1 MWSPRFDKR
10 RPQRRPQRLL
20 EEPPNVTRKMRGLDS
35 GANARSDDREAL
47 GFSTLLAPRSCRQ
60 RRSAQDGSA
69 TSWSDFG
76 TETSARRA
84 PERLAAKRMTLARST
99 IRRSVL
105 VLRIQCS
112 SVSFSSVGVQVDSF
126 DLLYHYYAIICKQLL
141 ALRFASRCNAAGK
154 VIAIRR
160 EISGGRRVVFAHL
173 VSRAPRLFTCIPCT

>member
-35 GANARSDDREAL
+35 GANGRSDDREAL
-47 GFSTLLAPRSCRQ
+47 GFSILLAPRSCRQ

-112 SVSFSSVGVQVDSF
+112 SVSFSSVESF
-126 DLLYHYYAIICKQLL
+126 ISGAGRLIRPTLQLL
-141 ALRFASRCNAAGK
+141 RYHTQATTRVEQGSRPASC
-154 VIAIRR
+154 
-160 EISGGRRVVFAHL
+160 
-173 VSRAPRLFTCIPCT
+173 TC